1 MSLGWILGTL
11 GVLPADDALEIE
23 WRTRRPAGV
32 WGRIESDLRGE
43 RTPNSGNGEV
53 TMKMKPLVTTL
64 TGSTTKCLVTIVAS
78 MGTAAQSLVCGS
90 AILRDVEVVTS
101 RVPQSTI
108 TSVQKKPENGK
119 RPGEREVDVYTTPT
133 ERQTKTYLVTVR
145 LNDLVYT
152 GQSSGNWFWD
162 FDPTQLVINDPIGA
176 CISKGTLRL
185 RRPDGKDYKTKI
197 VHVVRDVAREPTQGG
212 PDRW

>member
-1 MSLGWILGTL
+1 
-11 GVLPADDALEIE
+11 VVKA
-23 WRTRRPAGV
+23 
-32 WGRIESDLRGE
+32 
-43 RTPNSGNGEV
+43 NSGNGEV

-64 TGSTTKCLVTIVAS
+64 TGTTTNCLVTIGAL
-78 MGTAAQSLVCGS
+78 MGLAGFSSSPAAAQSLVCGT
-90 AILRDVEVVTS
+90 AMLRDVEVVTS

-119 RPGEREVDVYTTPT
+119 RPGEREVVDVYTTPT
-133 ERQTKTYLVTVR
+133 ERQSKTYLVTVR

-162 FDPTQLVINDPIGA
+162 FDPTQLVVNDPIDA
-176 CISKGTLRL
+176 CVSKGTLRL

-212 PDRW
+212 PNR

>member
-1 MSLGWILGTL
+1 MANETTGGCGGASSPTSGASG
-11 GVLPADDALEIE
+11 
-23 WRTRRPAGV
+23 RPTQDN
-32 WGRIESDLRGE
+32 RD
-43 RTPNSGNGEV
+43 V
-53 TMKMKPLVTTL
+53 TMKMKSLVTTL
-64 TGSTTKCLVTIVAS
+64 TGTTTKCLVIIVAS
-78 MGTAAQSLVCGS
+78 IGLGGFSSSPAAAQSLVCGT
-90 AILRDVEVVTS
+90 AMIRDVEVVTS

-133 ERQTKTYLVTVR
+133 ERQTTTYLVTVR
-145 LNDLVYT
+145 LNDLIYT

-162 FDPTQLVINDPIGA
+162 FDPTQLVINDAIGA
-176 CISKGTLRL
+176 CISKDTLRL

-212 PDRW
+212 SDR